1 MSVVLRLI
9 RARRSRSRLARRLA
23 LELLALYGIDWPA
36 TVEIGPRL
44 SLQHRAL
51 GTTVLPHTRIGADV
65 TLYQGVMLG
74 DAVPWLHRHDDRPSV
89 IVEDGAVIC
98 TGAVVGGTPERPVIV
113 GRDTVVG
120 ANAVLSRSTGVGEV
134 WAGNPA
140 RCVAR
145 RDEVEAR
152 ALARA
157 RGEELPAPAAPV
169 VRNASPARR

>member
-1 MSVVLRLI
+1 MSVVHRLI
-9 RARRSRSRLARRLA
+9 RARRSRSRLIRRAA
-23 LELLALYGIDWPA
+23 LELLALYGIDWHHSIQ
-36 TVEIGPRL
+36 VGPNL
-44 SLQHRAL
+44 SLQHRAI
-51 GTTVLPHTRIGADV
+51 GTMVHPHTRIGADV

-74 DAVPWLHRHDDRPSV
+74 RDVPWLHQHDERPCV

-98 TGAVVGGTPERPVIV
+98 TGAVVAGSPDRPVVV

-120 ANAVLSRSTGVGEV
+120 ANAVLTRSTGVGEV

-152 ALARA
+152 ALSVVVDPPRTARA
-157 RGEELPAPAAPV
+157 
-169 VRNASPARR
+169 

>member
-9 RARRSRSRLARRLA
+9 RARRSRSRVVRRAA
-23 LELLALYGIDWPA
+23 LELLALYGIDWPD

-51 GTTVLPHTRIGADV
+51 GTMVLPYTRIGADV

-98 TGAVVGGTPERPVIV
+98 TGAVVAGSADRPVIV

-120 ANAVLSRSTGVGEV
+120 ANAVLTRSTGVGEV

-157 RGEELPAPAAPV
+157 RGEERATPV
-169 VRNASPARR
+169 VRNASRAGR

>member
-1 MSVVLRLI
+1 MSVVHRLI
-9 RARRSRSRLARRLA
+9 RARRSRSRLVRRAA
-23 LELLALYGIDWPA
+23 LELLALYGIDWHH
-36 TVEIGPRL
+36 TIEVGPRL

-51 GTTVLPHTRIGADV
+51 GTMVHPHTRIGADV

-74 DAVPWLHRHDDRPSV
+74 RDVPWLHQHDERPCV

-98 TGAVVGGTPERPVIV
+98 TGAVVAGSPERPVII
-113 GRDTVVG
+113 GRDTVIG
-120 ANAVLSRSTGVGEV
+120 ANAVLTRSTGVGEV

-152 ALARA
+152 ALGLAVGARH
-157 RGEELPAPAAPV
+157 AAE
-169 VRNASPARR
+169 A